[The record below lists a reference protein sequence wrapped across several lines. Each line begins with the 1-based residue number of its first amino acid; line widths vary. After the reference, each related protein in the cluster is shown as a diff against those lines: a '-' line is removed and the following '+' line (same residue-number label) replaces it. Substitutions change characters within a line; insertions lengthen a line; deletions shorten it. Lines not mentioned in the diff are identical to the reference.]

1 MTGSKATL
9 ITSWVL
15 SGLVGALLLGPSAM
29 GKFSDWEGK
38 QEMLTS
44 MGMSADLLFK
54 IGILEVV
61 VALLYLI
68 PRTSFLGAILLT
80 GYLGGATLTH
90 LRIGEPFVMPV
101 LVGVVA
107 WVALGLR
114 QPSLFS
120 LVLGKNPA
128 IPVNR

>member
-44 MGMSADLLFK
+44 MGMTADLLFK

-120 LVLGKNPA
+120 LVLGKNPVTA
-128 IPVNR
+128 ANR

>member
-120 LVLGKNPA
+120 LVLGKNPVIA
-128 IPVNR
+128 VNR

>member
-29 GKFSDWEGK
+29 GKFTDWEGK